1 MGEGLRFSENGGE
14 SEPGDDEGV
23 VCAAASS
30 RYHKRHEM
38 FSRRRPSFR
47 DSLHFVNTL
56 CRGRLQ
62 HGKGEDE
69 RGKRKHTS
77 PKTTQGI
84 FAFKVLDYIR
94 RDGQDRGRKSRNHG
108 IEELQGERTS
118 GTDMKGAS
126 EMVRKRQVL
135 GFTKGPARFRSEP
148 SE

>member
-62 HGKGEDE
+62 HGRGEDE
-69 RGKRKHTS
+69 RGKENIRAQRLHKASSPSRSLTTS
-77 PKTTQGI
+77 AATDRIG
-84 FAFKVLDYIR
+84 
-94 RDGQDRGRKSRNHG
+94 DGKAEIMVSKSSRV
-108 IEELQGERTS
+108 
-118 GTDMKGAS
+118 KGL
-126 EMVRKRQVL
+126 VVQI
-135 GFTKGPARFRSEP
+135 
-148 SE
+148 